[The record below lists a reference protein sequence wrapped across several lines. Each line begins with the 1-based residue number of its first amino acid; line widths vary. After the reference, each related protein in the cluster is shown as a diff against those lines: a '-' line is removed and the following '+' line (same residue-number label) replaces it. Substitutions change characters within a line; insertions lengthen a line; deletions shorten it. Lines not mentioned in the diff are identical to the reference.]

1 MLTEILKYIDQNIFA
16 FGLVFLFHIS
26 LIDEKMFERLREKRI
41 KKLFWYQFLFFIN
54 FYFLLIYFNRCYKNC
69 IGYLM
74 SMTGVTNR
82 FFDTECIRV

>member
-41 KKLFWYQFLFFIN
+41 KKLFWYQFLFFTHL
-54 FYFLLIYFNRCYKNC
+54 F
-69 IGYLM
+69 
-74 SMTGVTNR
+74 
-82 FFDTECIRV
+82 